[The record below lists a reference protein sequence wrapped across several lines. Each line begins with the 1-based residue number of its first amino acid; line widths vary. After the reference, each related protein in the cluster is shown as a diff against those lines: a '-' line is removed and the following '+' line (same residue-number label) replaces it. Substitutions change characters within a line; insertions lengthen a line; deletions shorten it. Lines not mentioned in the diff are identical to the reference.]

1 MAFYWNYERIS
12 ILVKYIYM
20 LSIHVCSG
28 LQSMSE
34 NLKFLS
40 YLAFYT
46 AKGKHYQIYV

>member
-34 NLKFLS
+34 NLRFLS
-40 YLAFYT
+40 FISSFLYC
-46 AKGKHYQIYV
+46 KG